1 MTYNLRPVTSLYEN
15 LPVYKKALDLT
26 VYFEK
31 IVSNFSRYHKYTVG
45 TELRNLSRKI
55 LILIAKANVR
65 RDRINALQEA
75 LSKLEELKILIRIC
89 KEIKTFRSFKSYEFA
104 TRLTINVAKQC
115 EGWLRSQ
122 NPHHFYNRDGCGEG
136 VR

>member
-1 MTYNLRPVTSLYEN
+1 MGSLYEN

-45 TELRNLSRKI
+45 TELRNLSRRI
-55 LILIAKANVR
+55 LVLIAKANIR
-65 RDRINALQEA
+65 RDRMNALQET

-89 KEIKTFRSFKSYEFA
+89 KEMIR
-104 TRLTINVAKQC
+104 
-115 EGWLRSQ
+115 
-122 NPHHFYNRDGCGEG
+122 
-136 VR
+136 